1 MEPDILK
8 SFGTRIRE
16 LRIIKKWSQ
25 QELADET
32 GFHKN
37 YIGMVE
43 RVERNIAL
51 KNIESFAKAFNLT
64 VSQLLNF

>member
-1 MEPDILK
+1 MEVDILK
-8 SFGTRIRE
+8 LFGNRIRE
-16 LRIIKKWSQ
+16 LRIKKNLSQ

-43 RVERNIAL
+43 RGERNIAL
-51 KNIESFAKAFNLT
+51 KNIESLAKAFEI
-64 VSQLLNF
+64 SISELLKF

>member
-1 MEPDILK
+1 METDILK
-8 SFGTRIRE
+8 LFGNRIKQ
-16 LRIIKKWSQ
+16 LRIEKKWSQ

-43 RVERNIAL
+43 RGERNIAL
-51 KNIESFAKAFNLT
+51 KNIEPLAKIFNL
-64 VSQLLNF
+64 SISELLNF